1 MCCCSVAQSVSKALF
16 AFDTSQD
23 KYLERGE
30 VTGVESVGNL
40 GIHNWIR
47 EGQRNHFYL

>member
-1 MCCCSVAQSVSKALF
+1 LF

-30 VTGVESVGNL
+30 VTGVENVGNL
-40 GIHNWIR
+40 EIHNWMR
-47 EGQRNHFYL
+47 EGQRNHPYL